1 MQINEYKVS
10 IIGKNGIGKTSFLR
24 RLNNTYKETNNYI
37 PTLGVEVIPID
48 LHGEFGKI
56 RLNFWDNAG
65 DERYRGL
72 KDKYHIT
79 PTDI

>member
-1 MQINEYKVS
+1 M
-10 IIGKNGIGKTSFLR
+10 
-24 RLNNTYKETNNYI
+24 
-37 PTLGVEVIPID
+37 GVEVIPID